1 MKDFQKLKFMGRWY
15 EVERFYAMRDLVA
28 TCVAVD
34 YDRFEGMQKF
44 HIFVLGGFHE

>member
-28 TCVAVD
+28 TCIAVD
-34 YDRFEGMQKF
+34 YDRFEDGK
-44 HIFVLGGFHE
+44 IFVTNTYTNRL